1 MTKGAAALIIILL
14 AILAATSW
22 LAYQGWTAAS
32 DVEISTHGYIAM
44 GLGVFF
50 SLLVGCGLMAL
61 VFYSSRRGY
70 DDLPQAKLSQS
81 DRDIASDKNELDERD

>member
-1 MTKGAAALIIILL
+1 MTKGAAALITIML
-14 AILAATSW
+14 AILVATGL

-50 SLLVGCGLMAL
+50 SFNGSFWTVRVLMLMPSA
-61 VFYSSRRGY
+61 FMAWMYFTSRR
-70 DDLPQAKLSQS
+70 QWRLSAT
-81 DRDIASDKNELDERD
+81 R